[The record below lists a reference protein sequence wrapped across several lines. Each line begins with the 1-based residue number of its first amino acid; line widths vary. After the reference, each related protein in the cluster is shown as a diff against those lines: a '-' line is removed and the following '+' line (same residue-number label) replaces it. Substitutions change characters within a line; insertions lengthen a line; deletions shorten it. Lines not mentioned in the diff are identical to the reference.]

1 MGETPERLKMT
12 AQPPTTI
19 YTPKLRKFHTIQAQ
33 PESARRKGNTYEATF
48 ESGMNGAFYKLTLR
62 EPMFVKEVR
71 HIDADELRQ
80 RLSGEYVRID
90 VYPDRKSLEF
100 SSQVSFLFALRFQL
114 CQLAVSLGPAE

>member
-1 MGETPERLKMT
+1 MT

-19 YTPKLRKFHTIQAQ
+19 YTPKLREFHTIQAQ
-33 PESARRKGNTYEATF
+33 PESTRRKGNTYEATF
-48 ESGMNGAFYKLTLR
+48 ESGMNGAFYKLTLS

-71 HIDADELRQ
+71 HIDATELRQ

-90 VYPDRKSLEF
+90 VYLDRKSLEF

-114 CQLAVSLGPAE
+114 CELTLSLGLSA